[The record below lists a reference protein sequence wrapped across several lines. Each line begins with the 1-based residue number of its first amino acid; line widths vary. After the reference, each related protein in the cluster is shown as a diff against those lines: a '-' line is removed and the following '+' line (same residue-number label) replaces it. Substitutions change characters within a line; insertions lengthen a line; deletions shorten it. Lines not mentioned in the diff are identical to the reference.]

1 MATQIGEAPT
11 LAFDRETLLDA
22 ARRRAGLDDFGDGW
36 FLEPMDRFID
46 AANREARLTPAGF
59 AGQTEVIVKGLV
71 SRLRMID
78 DIKRYPE
85 ILAEQVEV
93 AGIILGLPRT
103 GSTIFHRLLAAAPGM
118 TAIGWYE
125 AQNYAPFPGEAP
137 GQPTERRAYAQ
148 RMIDGWL
155 QAAPELASIHPLDP
169 DAPDEEILILGQ
181 MFVSTMVEGMSFV
194 PSFARWLDSY
204 DQSRGHQDLRMIL
217 QYLQWQQPARRG
229 RKWILKSPS
238 NLPYTEVAAAAFPD
252 ALLIMTHRDPVE
264 IVSSYVSM
272 EAALY
277 KLGANIPD
285 ADVGAF
291 WFARLVEWMRRFEG
305 ARARI
310 GEDRFVDI
318 DYRLVGRE
326 PREQALRVLARMGIA
341 PDGELDAALSE
352 FLSGNRREQRPL
364 HDYSLE
370 RFGLDEAAIRREF
383 AGYRA
388 RYIERANGQPMPP
401 SD

>member
-264 IVSSYVSM
+264 IVPSYVSM